1 MRKAGLG
8 EEQALASAKAKSEMP
23 EIPWEGGA
31 GLDMRLSSLRQGLIL
46 GSEFGSHHHVA
57 AIQSQG
63 RKCGQKREDQS

>member
-23 EIPWEGGA
+23 EIPREGGA

-46 GSEFGSHHHVA
+46 GSEFGSHHVA
-57 AIQSQG
+57 SIQSQG